1 MPGFNKTGPQGQ
13 GPMTG
18 GGRGRCAT
26 TAQGTGFGR
35 GAGFGYGRGAGP
47 GKGRGFRR
55 GFAGDANT
63 SGVSELGE
71 LKAQVSSMGDMIAS
85 LSQKVNDLLGKN
97 QS

>member
-1 MPGFNKTGPQGQ
+1 MPGFDRTGPQGQ

-26 TAQGTGFGR
+26 TAQGAGFGR
-35 GAGFGYGRGAGP
+35 GYGQ

-55 GFAGDANT
+55 GFAGDFDT
-63 SGVSELGE
+63 TRVTELGE
-71 LKAQVSSMGDMIAS
+71 LKAQVSSMGEMIAS
-85 LSQKVNDLLGKN
+85 LSRKVSDLLANK